1 MEKIIKAKETK
12 SKSRDEKVSELKGM
26 DREVGEFRTT
36 REKQLQ
42 EQSGRMRQGI
52 VDDIVKIV
60 NDQVKAAGGESA
72 GHPEWWGKR
81 RFAYE
86 INHRTEGYYVV
97 LQAKADPPAMQ
108 ELHRVLS
115 LADEVVRHKVLQIPE
130 RVYGPPKTASAGA
143 TDA

>member
-1 MEKIIKAKETK
+1 VPA
-12 SKSRDEKVSELKGM
+12 
-26 DREVGEFRTT
+26 GEPVA
-36 REKQLQ
+36 
-42 EQSGRMRQGI
+42 GRMGPPVHRRYGPLRPYEVMI
-52 VDDIVKIV
+52 IFDADLEEETIRAAVDRFLQLVQSKG
-60 NDQVKAAGGESA
+60 AEP
-72 GHPEWWGKR
+72 GHVDYWGKR

-97 LQAKADPPAMQ
+97 LQAKAEPEAMQ